1 MEVAFMEEASMEVVF
16 MEEASMEVVSMVAVL
31 MGEVQPIFH
40 WVKRLDNRRVQLVH
54 GLTLDHRHVPNHA
67 KVQ

>member
-1 MEVAFMEEASMEVVF
+1 MEVAFMEEAS

-31 MGEVQPIFH
+31 MVEVQPIFH
-40 WVKRLDNRRVQLVH
+40 WVKRLDNRRVQLGH
-54 GLTLDHRHVPNHA
+54 GLTLDHRHDPDHV